1 MNRSEQKVIWP
12 VVGELRESGAIG
24 SRSWLTSAECYAPKL
39 EHRTYALNE
48 FMKSKRDCLT
58 VQNVE
63 PQLARRFGEMG
74 NADSSDLGLAIRQ
87 SSDESPATV
96 VVADDHPIIL
106 EGLIKILNSQKDI
119 RVVASAADGEEVR
132 KLYYEFLPDVLIL
145 DLRLPKKDGLQV
157 LNELMARGNS
167 KPRVI
172 IISTLDC
179 EQAIFQT
186 VRAGAKAYLAKV
198 ADPEE
203 IREAVRRVAK
213 GETFF
218 PSEIGLKLAKAVSSP
233 RLSKREMEVLESLA
247 RGKSNREI
255 AHALDVSEGTIKY
268 HVKSI
273 LRKLNVIGRAEA
285 IAVATKRGIIQARN
299 LASANLQ
306 YCACR

>member
-1 MNRSEQKVIWP
+1 MK
-12 VVGELRESGAIG
+12 
-24 SRSWLTSAECYAPKL
+24 AE
-39 EHRTYALNE
+39 
-48 FMKSKRDCLT
+48 RDCLIE
-58 VQNVE
+58 QNVE
-63 PQLARRFGEMG
+63 RQLPRRFRETGMP
-74 NADSSDLGLAIRQ
+74 NAG
-87 SSDESPATV
+87 SSDESPVTV
-96 VVADDHPIIL
+96 IVADDHPVIV
-106 EGLIKILNSQKDI
+106 EGLIKILNSQKDL

-132 KLYYEFLPDVLIL
+132 KLYYQFLPDVLIL

-157 LNELMARGNS
+157 VNELMARGNS

-172 IISTLDC
+172 IISTFDC

-218 PSEIGLKLAKAVSSP
+218 PSEIGLKLAKAISSP

-285 IAVATKRGIIQARN
+285 IAVATKRGIIQAPTQHLRTYN
-299 LASANLQ
+299 IVPVVKVERSNHQ
-306 YCACR
+306 WSFTNVNTTSITPRQTKVVG